1 MPVKFFRYSGAKTR
15 FIDIINSYIITN
27 KKVYCEPFVGSGA
40 VLFNLHREFDKYIIN
55 DIDQNIIR
63 IYKTFK
69 EIEYDYYLDVVNF
82 VFSKFGKFTSDR
94 RYSNNGE
101 DEKKNWYNFRNWYNE
116 THWKTDTIDE
126 GIYLH
131 MLANSCIN
139 SFLRFSPNGMNSSYG
154 LRMYFLERKNFNK
167 IKNILLRTE
176 IHCSDYKNM
185 LNEDC
190 FFFCDPPYASR
201 NSSYTGF
208 SFEQQYEF
216 IELIKK

>member
-1 MPVKFFRYSGAKTR
+1 MPVKFFRYNGTKTR

-27 KKVYCEPFVGSGA
+27 KKVYCEPFVGAGA

-101 DEKKNWYNFRNWYNE
+101 DEKRNWYNFRN
-116 THWKTDTIDE
+116 
-126 GIYLH
+126 
-131 MLANSCIN
+131 
-139 SFLRFSPNGMNSSYG
+139 
-154 LRMYFLERKNFNK
+154 
-167 IKNILLRTE
+167 
-176 IHCSDYKNM
+176 
-185 LNEDC
+185 
-190 FFFCDPPYASR
+190 
-201 NSSYTGF
+201 
-208 SFEQQYEF
+208 
-216 IELIKK
+216 